1 MSSLLLCMLSKARCS
16 GQPGWL
22 GSDYWKELIVV
33 LGSPEFQK
41 KSSQAKA
48 TQNSKKGDS
57 LHTCYSVSMETT
69 KSRLEA
75 SLGRSTT
82 HEEVGKK
89 THMKIRNGKEVWPG
103 RDMG

>member
-57 LHTCYSVSMETT
+57 LHTCDSVSMETT

-82 HEEVGKK
+82 HEECGLQGIGSSAI
-89 THMKIRNGKEVWPG
+89 MSDEQLDEMR
-103 RDMG
+103 